1 MASAAFTEKEIRF
14 LVEKNADGILVLD
27 AEGIVLF
34 ANPASEQIF
43 GRAPESLIGSPIGV
57 PLVSGDTSE
66 IVIHKPGGKHV
77 DAEIRVVDTYWDN
90 RPARLASIRDIS
102 RRKAQEEQLR
112 HSSKMEAI
120 GRLTAGIAHDF
131 NNLLTVVLGNLEHA
145 QRQTDDE
152 RLAVALDN
160 AAHGARLAA
169 VLTER
174 LLAFA
179 RKKPLEPK
187 LVSPNSIVAGMSE
200 LLQRTLGDT
209 INIRTVLAEDL
220 HRVEVDQT
228 ELEAAI
234 LNLIVNARD
243 AMPSGGEVI
252 VETANIELD
261 HAYAARE
268 TEIAPGPYVMIS
280 VTDSGVGMSP
290 EILRQVFEPFFTTK
304 EGGRGTGLG
313 LSQVYGFVKQSG
325 GHVKLYSEPGHGTIV
340 KIYLPKAMG
349 DPFSQEPSIEQTE
362 PLSTGH
368 ETILIVEDD
377 PDVRAYAASGLRG
390 LGYKVFEAGEA
401 SSALEIIENEPT
413 IQLLFTDLGLPGGMD
428 GKALAAC
435 AQSMR
440 EGLKVLITT
449 AYAGSALVH
458 EGRLDP
464 GVDLLS
470 KPFTLGSLG
479 RRLREILDRRSSR
492 KAGSARVLVAE
503 DEVLLRMFIADSL
516 ADHGYELEQAGSCA
530 EAMAKFRAL
539 SGDLAAAIIDLGLP
553 DRPGDELVAELRAV
567 SPDLPIIVTTGL
579 SQADVAARYVRDRR
593 LRVLGKPFSPQ
604 ALVDALR
611 GLVV

>member
-1 MASAAFTEKEIRF
+1 MPRRSGASRSMGAACTSESRSRARPMSSRAASRIITSAERRVASEMASAAFTEKEIRF

-131 NNLLTVVLGNLEHA
+131 NNLLTVVLGNLEQA

-464 GVDLLS
+464 GV
-470 KPFTLGSLG
+470 
-479 RRLREILDRRSSR
+479 
-492 KAGSARVLVAE
+492 
-503 DEVLLRMFIADSL
+503 
-516 ADHGYELEQAGSCA
+516 
-530 EAMAKFRAL
+530 
-539 SGDLAAAIIDLGLP
+539 
-553 DRPGDELVAELRAV
+553 
-567 SPDLPIIVTTGL
+567 
-579 SQADVAARYVRDRR
+579 
-593 LRVLGKPFSPQ
+593 
-604 ALVDALR
+604 
-611 GLVV
+611 